1 MYNQWH
7 MIFSTWAVEKTFY
20 KDIINSY
27 NIILYERKKMIKKDC
42 EMLPFQQ
49 AISRQKY
56 GTSD

>member
-42 EMLPFQQ
+42 EMLPS
-49 AISRQKY
+49 A
-56 GTSD
+56 SDFAPKIWNE